1 MHDPRASNVP
11 PTHLPRISH
20 APATHLPRMSRS
32 LLFPTVLQQTH
43 TEISPSSVLW
53 ISRWVSALLLGTCSR
68 TAHSVPALARSGPR
82 ALATGRR
89 GLRCGL
95 RCGCGCGSWLRL
107 LAAAPFL
114 PCSPCSTAA
123 TSSNPQP

>member
-1 MHDPRASNVP
+1 
-11 PTHLPRISH
+11 
-20 APATHLPRMSRS
+20 MSRS

-43 TEISPSSVLW
+43 TEIAPSSVLW
-53 ISRWVSALLLGTCSR
+53 ISRWVSVLLLGTCSR
-68 TAHSVPALARSGPR
+68 TAQSAPALTLTLALTLARSRPR

-89 GLRCGL
+89 DLRRDL

-107 LAAAPFL
+107 PCALAPFL
-114 PCSPCSTAA
+114 PCSPCSPAA